1 MKEKFDVY
9 KRYFMRFRKIPR
21 GKNLYYRCS
30 KCNDM
35 VPSVPGES
43 CGCRCGNVFIDV
55 DWFRLAVEDYSA
67 FEIMIKVDNN
77 R

>member
-1 MKEKFDVY
+1 
-9 KRYFMRFRKIPR
+9 
-21 GKNLYYRCS
+21 
-30 KCNDM
+30 M

-55 DWFRLAVEDYSA
+55 DWFRLAVEDYST